1 VRDIPLSKL
10 VRDDMLALILK
21 GVLVPGQRINEPDV
35 ASRLQVS
42 RVPVREALR
51 ELESSGLV
59 ISRKHSGV
67 FVRQLDAAEVR
78 DLYQMRGLLDGF
90 AGRCAARLPDA
101 QREALLTV
109 LEASGQRH
117 AAGRRAARRAALLLG
132 KPALSLGH
140 RRGRGDKTMKRRTLL
155 QAAPALIYA
164 PGLALAQPAYPTKP
178 IRYIVPVAAG
188 GGSDLVGRT
197 VTERWGKALNQSFVV
212 DNQGGGG
219 GVIACQTTARAA
231 PDGYTL
237 MQGYVATHG
246 TSPATRKVPYDADQ
260 GLHAHRHDRRH
271 AQRAGGQRQRA
282 GQERQGIHRVP
293 EEEPGKVSYGSA
305 GPAR

>member
-1 VRDIPLSKL
+1 MSPTLPWLPESPAGHFDTVRDIPLSKL

-101 QREALLTV
+101 QRETLLAL
-109 LEASGQRH
+109 LEASVS
-117 AAGRRAARRAALLLG
+117 A
-132 KPALSLGH
+132 
-140 RRGRGDKTMKRRTLL
+140 ML
-155 QAAPALIYA
+155 QAA
-164 PGLALAQPAYPTKP
+164 AQHEVQ
-178 IRYIVPVAAG
+178 RYYSENLRFHWAIVEAAG
-188 GGSDLVGRT
+188 NGQLSETYRGIVQKLHLSRLKNLSQDVGMKASIAEHVEIVQALRDADA
-197 VTERWGKALNQSFVV
+197 ER
-212 DNQGGGG
+212 
-219 GVIACQTTARAA
+219 CE
-231 PDGYTL
+231 TL
-237 MQGYVATHG
+237 MSHHVGDAYQRLHKASLPKPAAAAATESV
-246 TSPATRKVPYDADQ
+246 T
-260 GLHAHRHDRRH
+260 
-271 AQRAGGQRQRA
+271 
-282 GQERQGIHRVP
+282 P
-293 EEEPGKVSYGSA
+293 E
-305 GPAR
+305 